1 MNKFEW
7 NGIWPRHLDRGPQFH
22 RPRIV
27 FWVANVALLITLCCA
42 PVWSQVASQP
52 NGTIDELGGHIASLI
67 EQLSD
72 PNYSRR
78 LRAQAELE
86 RIGVLALD
94 QLHAASFHP
103 DPQIASTARYVV
115 QSHQF
120 SWSWDTDPVSV
131 RQILTNYGTA
141 DSDKSVFIDQLQRL
155 EHDEGFGAL
164 CRLVRYETKS
174 GLAKRAALLLM
185 RSKPLIGQTLG
196 LRKESLRNFVS
207 GGKSQASKWVMK
219 YSENASFDDL
229 PWWEQILDDE
239 LQLLKSGSVDT
250 NVELVIDLHRWVV
263 EQIYDQPKL
272 RANAIS
278 IGRSILSI
286 AKTVPTLESML
297 GNRSTRA
304 NEFAQWALKYR
315 LPELVQEQHA
325 KLPASISSNEFI
337 FGYFLAESFLLLDN
351 KELANQIA
359 DLSLKQVPCDETG
372 KRRTAIATD
381 PQPDKPAFDFFANRN
396 LSGQERHYSLGQKLQ
411 ERGQFTWAE
420 AEYRL
425 VVNDDLTNRST
436 LLGMMLLSEMLHT
449 QGKHADAAA
458 VLEPFVARYKSE
470 PMFARQMNEGF
481 GTHAQILSYYHLY
494 VAEEA
499 RLATEFEKATENYW
513 LSIELF
519 PEKSIYL
526 NVDAMIGLYKIP
538 QSEKDK
544 EKRRTKLAKIVLEFR
559 NEIRDGEELMKR
571 SKPSD
576 FASFLDTLANTC
588 NTLAWVIVNTEG
600 SKEEALFLSRKACS
614 LAPEHA
620 EYLDT
625 LAYCYAAMGRYQDAV
640 QQQRHAVELK
650 PHHPE
655 LVKALSRFEAKL
667 RSSK

>member
-1 MNKFEW
+1 MHKIEL
-7 NGIWPRHLDRGPQFH
+7 NGFWPTRAGRQSRTY
-22 RPRIV
+22 RPNAI
-27 FWVANVALLITLCCA
+27 FWLANVSILTAMLCA
-42 PVWSQVASQP
+42 PALSQFAPESK
-52 NGTIDELGGHIASLI
+52 GTADDLGRHVASLI

-131 RQILTNYGTA
+131 RQILTNYGA
-141 DSDKSVFIDQLQRL
+141 AESDKTIFIDQLQRL

-174 GLAKRAALLLM
+174 GLAKRAAILLM
-185 RSKPLIGQTLG
+185 RSKPLVGQTLE
-196 LRKESLRNFVS
+196 LRKESLRNFV
-207 GGKSQASKWVMK
+207 GGGQSQASKWVMH
-219 YSENASFDDL
+219 YSESANSFDL
-229 PWWEQILDDE
+229 PWWEQTLADE
-239 LQLLKSGSVDT
+239 LQLLKSGSIDT
-250 NVELVIDLHRWVV
+250 NLELVIDLHRWVV
-263 EQIYDQPKL
+263 EQIFDLPTL
-272 RANAIS
+272 RPNAIA
-278 IGRSILSI
+278 IGRSVLSI
-286 AKTVPTLESML
+286 SKTVPTLESML

-315 LPELVQEQHA
+315 LPELVQEQHG
-325 KLPASISSNEFI
+325 KLSASILSNEFM
-337 FGYFLAESFLLLDN
+337 FGYFLAESFLLQDN

-359 DLSLKQVPCDETG
+359 EHSLNQIACEESGLRK
-372 KRRTAIATD
+372 TANIAEA
-381 PQPDKPAFDFFANRN
+381 QPGRPAFDFSANRN
-396 LSGQERHYSLGQKLQ
+396 LTGQERHYSLGQKLQ

-425 VVNDDLTNRST
+425 VVNEDLTNRST
-436 LLGMMLLSEMLHT
+436 LLGMILLAEMLHT

-458 VLEPFVARYKSE
+458 VLEPFVSRYKRE

-481 GTHAQILSYYHLY
+481 GNPAQILSYYHLY
-494 VAEEA
+494 VADEA
-499 RLATEFEKATENYW
+499 RLANDFPKAVENYW
-513 LSIELF
+513 LSMELF

-526 NVDAMIGLYKIP
+526 NVDAIIGLYKIP
-538 QSEKDK
+538 QSEKEK
-544 EKRRTKLAKIVLEFR
+544 EKRRLKLAKIILEFR
-559 NEIRDGEELMKR
+559 NEIREGEDLMKR
-571 SKPSD
+571 AKPGD
-576 FASFLDTLANTC
+576 LASFSDTLANTC

-614 LAPEHA
+614 LSPEHA

-625 LAYCYAAMGRYQDAV
+625 LAYCYAAMDRYQDAV
-640 QQQRHAVELK
+640 QQQRRAVELK